1 MSSILME
8 KNESGTGQ
16 ENNANVGAHQWNGL
30 KDWELFDNF
39 AQKTLEKLIEKMF
52 NKDKIKNTKTI

>member
-1 MSSILME
+1 MSSILMD
-8 KNESGTGQ
+8 KNEIGTGQ
-16 ENNANVGAHQWNGL
+16 KNNANVGAHQWNGL

-39 AQKTLEKLIEKMF
+39 AWKTLEKLIEKMF